1 MRIPRRTVLMASI
14 GFMLTGR
21 AWGQTCRI
29 PRVGFLTMAPNDQT
43 LLIAAFR
50 SGLSDLG
57 YMEGRNIELKFR
69 FAGGDTTRLGQ
80 LASELVSSGSDI
92 IVVDG
97 GSAVPPTMAATR
109 TIPIV
114 MATAG
119 DPIALGY
126 VSSLARPG
134 GNVTGFSLISNE
146 LNLKRLDL
154 LRTTFPLAWGITL
167 FLNPLNATAV
177 AGTQAITETAGKLS
191 V

>member
-1 MRIPRRTVLMASI
+1 MRIPRRAVLVGSMASV
-14 GFMLTGR
+14 LTGPLW
-21 AWGQTCRI
+21 AQTRRV
-29 PRVGFLTMAPNDQT
+29 PRVGFLTMATNDQT
-43 LLIAAFR
+43 PLIAAFR
-50 SGLSDLG
+50 SGLSNLG
-57 YMEGRNIELKFR
+57 YMESQNIDLEFR
-69 FAGGDTTRLGQ
+69 FAGGDTTKLGQ
-80 LASELVSSGSDI
+80 LASELVASGADI

-126 VSSLARPG
+126 VSNLARPG

-154 LRTTFPLAWGITL
+154 LRTTFPLAWGIH
-167 FLNPLNATAV
+167 
-177 AGTQAITETAGKLS
+177 
-191 V
+191 